1 MDQKHPGITA
11 SSFPPSCSVILF
23 RYNMYWDL
31 LDLKKLC
38 FFFPLEVQTKKEKE
52 GGRNRVEGGREGGRG
67 YLLAKMPSARLLL
80 LKRVGED
87 QRHTHART
95 PTLCTSKNAGLSIL
109 QSPEEVL

>member
-1 MDQKHPGITA
+1 
-11 SSFPPSCSVILF
+11 
-23 RYNMYWDL
+23 
-31 LDLKKLC
+31 
-38 FFFPLEVQTKKEKE
+38 
-52 GGRNRVEGGREGGRG
+52 VEGGREGGRG